1 MPSPLAK
8 SLDMIW
14 TVIIFVIV
22 PIVYTALLF
31 IEEIEINL
39 WVTVFFISTVFV
51 TSLWNVFND
60 VNNEH
65 FGFQLGKM
73 VLSIYVTLF
82 AFAALYQRSGL
93 MHHGEISHEPMDALY
108 FSIVT
113 WTTLGYGDFHPVESL
128 RLLAAFQALLGTLFI
143 PLLIAALLFS
153 VQEKAREKIR
163 ASHHK

>member
-1 MPSPLAK
+1 MPRTLAK
-8 SLDMIW
+8 SLDTIW
-14 TVIIFVIV
+14 TLIIFVIV

-31 IEEIEINL
+31 NDQIEINL

-65 FGFQLGKM
+65 FAFQLSKM

-82 AFAALYQRSGL
+82 AFASLYQRAGL
-93 MHHGEISHEPMDALY
+93 IYHGEISHEPFDALY

-113 WTTLGYGDFHPVESL
+113 WTTLGYGDFQPVESL

-143 PLLIAALLFS
+143 PLLVAALLFS
-153 VQEKAREKIR
+153 VQMKAREKIR
-163 ASHHK
+163 ASHQK